1 MVTLNIGD
9 HVGPFILVEKLGEGG
24 FAEVWKAERPD
35 APGRFE
41 ALKVPTDM
49 EYAKQLRTEDRIRT
63 GLEHP
68 NIVRLLGEDL
78 EADPPYLRM
87 EYVAG
92 ESLEA
97 RLQREGALPP
107 RDALDIAEQ
116 IALALAYAHGKNVVH
131 ADVKPSNVLVD
142 SEGVARLTDFGL
154 GQVPRDA
161 ARSVLKSAA
170 HLSDARSRAIIGTF
184 DYMAPEQRAGEPID
198 ARADLYALGRM
209 LYRMLTGSLPTGLR
223 LPSEAKP
230 GLPEALDGLV
240 ARLLERRESR
250 TASAAEFLTELV
262 AAREREAKAPKYP
275 NAKNP
280 EYWIL
285 GSIPLVCLLVIVVL
299 GATEGLSAGAVVLRS
314 PALVILGM
322 IALATCFLV
331 GVTVF
336 TRRRGS
342 RRL

>member
-9 HVGPFILVEKLGEGG
+9 HVGPFLLVEKLGEGG
-24 FAEVWKAERPD
+24 FAEVWKAERSDD
-35 APGRFE
+35 ADHFE
-41 ALKVPTDM
+41 ALKVPTDA

-63 GLEHP
+63 GLDHP

-92 ESLEA
+92 ESLET

-107 RDALDIAEQ
+107 REALDIAEQ
-116 IALALAYAHGKNVVH
+116 VALALAYAHGRNVVH

-142 SEGVARLTDFGL
+142 AEGVVKLTDFGL

-170 HLSDARSRAIIGTF
+170 HLSDARSRSIVGTF
-184 DYMAPEQRAGEPID
+184 DYMAPEQRAGDPID

-240 ARLLERRESR
+240 ARLLEAKESR
-250 TASAAEFLTELV
+250 TASAAAFISELG
-262 AAREREAKAPKYP
+262 AARSAAARPIAVRPRVT
-275 NAKNP
+275 P
-280 EYWIL
+280 ELKSAAIAVIATIVFF
-285 GSIPLVCLLVIVVL
+285 GVIGAFFAEGGGARPVGIVV
-299 GATEGLSAGAVVLRS
+299 
-314 PALVILGM
+314 LGM
-322 IALATCFLV
+322 IALIAFLLIRV
-331 GVTVF
+331 SASSRG
-336 TRRRGS
+336 RNRGS
-342 RRL
+342 R